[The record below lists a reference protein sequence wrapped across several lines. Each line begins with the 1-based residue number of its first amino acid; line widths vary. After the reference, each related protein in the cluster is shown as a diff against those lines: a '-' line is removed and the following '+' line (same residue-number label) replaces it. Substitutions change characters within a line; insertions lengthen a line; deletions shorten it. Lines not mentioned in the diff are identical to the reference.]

1 MSDEFS
7 FGHWLQRR
15 RKALDLTQAELAR
28 QVGCAAETLR
38 KIEADARRPSRQI
51 AERLADALEL
61 PEAERASFILAA
73 RAELATDWLV
83 FPARSVSQV
92 AFVSPSALS
101 SGTVTLLFTEI
112 EGTARLWEQ
121 HPKATRAALA
131 RHDAIVMKLITAHQG
146 QVVRTTGD
154 GILAAFAQAPDA
166 LAAALDVQRALQK
179 EEWGAVG
186 PLQVRMALHSGV
198 VEEHSGDYFGPTL
211 NRAARL
217 LAAAHGRQVLLSRA
231 TVELLQDHL
240 PSDVALRDLGV
251 QRLKDLS
258 RPEHIFQ
265 LLTFDLPTDFP
276 ALRTLDARP
285 NNLTAQSTPLLG
297 RQHDMEAVCAL
308 LRRDDVRLLTLTG
321 PGGTGKTR
329 LALQVGAELL
339 ENFTDGVWFVD
350 LATISDPELVVPTI
364 ARILGVRERGTQ
376 PLIEQLR
383 TYLRPK
389 RLLLLLDNFEHVV
402 KAVPRVADLLAY
414 APQVK
419 ALVTSRT
426 VLRLRGEKEYV
437 VRPLAFPDPK
447 HLPALATLSQ
457 YAAVELFIQ
466 RAQDVKSDFQVTNA
480 TAPAVAEICARLD
493 GLPLAIELAAVRS
506 KLFAPD
512 ALLKRLERRLGV
524 LTGGPRDLPAR
535 QQTIRNTI
543 DWSYQLLNEGEQ
555 ILFMRLGVFVGDYAV
570 EAVEAI
576 CNGAGDLPM
585 DVLNGL
591 ASLLDASLLQQEEGI
606 DREARFSMLE
616 TTREYA
622 LERLEATGE
631 AEAVRRRHAQFY
643 LQLAEQ
649 AEPELRSPKQER
661 ALKRLECEQGNLRA
675 VLQWAFDSQDG
686 ILAVRLG
693 AALWRFWYIRNS
705 LKEGSSYLEQV
716 LRMLDTELTDVR
728 RPGAK
733 ETALLIDLRAK
744 VLYGA
749 SVLCYTQG
757 NYALATTMLEE
768 CLNAWR
774 QIDYRLGIALAL
786 NSLGRI
792 AREHGAYA
800 RASLLLTESL
810 ALVRQINDSWWKVV
824 VLFNLGLATRQQG
837 DLQRAMQMFEES
849 LVLGD
854 DLGNQQLVALTLK
867 EMALIVLEE
876 GDEARAIALCCQC
889 LKLCGEIDDTEVTVW
904 SLEGW
909 AMVAMRRGHLIH
921 AARLLAVAEAQREII
936 GAPLPPADLRSYR
949 QLVMN
954 LRTQLPAE
962 IYEEAWATGR
972 TLPLDLAIAEALSVT
987 CTKQVGLAY
996 PLTVPDQP

>member
-28 QVGCAAETLR
+28 RVGCAAETLR
-38 KIEADARRPSRQI
+38 KIEADARRPSLQI
-51 AERLADALEL
+51 AKRLADALEL
-61 PEAERASFILAA
+61 PEAERASFIHAA
-73 RAELATDWLV
+73 RAELAADRLLLSTQV
-83 FPARSVSQV
+83 MPQV
-92 AFVSPSALS
+92 ALPLPSTWSNGIVSF
-101 SGTVTLLFTEI
+101 LFTEI
-112 EGTARLWEQ
+112 EGSTRLWEQ
-121 HPKATRAALA
+121 HPKAMRAALA
-131 RHDAIVMKLITAHQG
+131 RHNAILIELVTVHHG
-146 QVVRTTGD
+146 RVVTTTGD
-154 GILAAFAQAPDA
+154 GILAAFVQPPYAV
-166 LAAALDVQRALQK
+166 AAALDIQQALQK
-179 EEWGAVG
+179 EDWGAVG
-186 PLQVRMALHSGV
+186 QLQVRMALHSGV
-198 VEEHSGDYFGPTL
+198 VEECSGTYFGPTL
-211 NRAARL
+211 NRAAQL
-217 LAAAHGRQVLLSRA
+217 LAVAHGRQVLLSRA

-240 PSDVALRDLGV
+240 PSDVALRDLGML
-251 QRLKDLS
+251 RLKDLG

-265 LLTFDLPTDFP
+265 LLGPGLPADFP
-276 ALRTLDARP
+276 ALRTLDVRP

-297 RQHDMEAVCAL
+297 RQHDLEAVCAL
-308 LRRDDVRLLTLTG
+308 LRRDEVRLLTLTG

-329 LALQVGAELL
+329 LALQAGAELL
-339 ENFTDGVWFVD
+339 EIFTDGVWFVD
-350 LATISDPELVVPTI
+350 LAIISDPELVVPTI
-364 ARILGVRERGTQ
+364 AQILGVQEKGTQ

-414 APQVK
+414 APLVK

-426 VLRLRGEKEYV
+426 VLRLHGEKEYV

-466 RAQDVKSDFQVTNA
+466 RAQDVKADFQVTNA

-493 GLPLAIELAAVRS
+493 GLPLAIELAAARS
-506 KLFAPD
+506 KLFAPE

-524 LTGGPRDLPAR
+524 LTSGPRDLPAR
-535 QQTIRNTI
+535 QQTIRHTI

-555 ILFMRLGVFVGDYAV
+555 ILFMRLAVFVGDYSV

-576 CNGAGDLPM
+576 CNAAGDLPM

-606 DREARFSMLE
+606 DGEARFSMLE

-622 LERLEATGE
+622 LERLEASGR
-631 AEAVRRRHAQFY
+631 AGGVRQRHAQFY

-649 AEPELRSPKQER
+649 AEPELRSPKQEN

-675 VLQWAFDSQDG
+675 VLQWAFDSQDRM
-686 ILAVRLG
+686 LAVRLG
-693 AALWRFWYIRNS
+693 AVLWRFWYIRNS
-705 LKEGSSYLEQV
+705 LREGSGYLEQV
-716 LRMLDTELTDVR
+716 LRILDTELTDVTK
-728 RPGAK
+728 PGVK
-733 ETALLIDLRAK
+733 VTALLIDLHAK

-749 SVLCYTQG
+749 SVLYYTQG

-768 CLNAWR
+768 CLSAWR
-774 QIDYRLGIALAL
+774 KIDYRLGIALAL

-792 AREHGAYA
+792 AREQGAHA

-810 ALVRQINDSWWKVV
+810 TLIREINDSWWKVV
-824 VLFNLGLATRQQG
+824 VLFNLGLVTRQQG

-849 LVLGD
+849 LVLGGGV
-854 DLGNQQLVALTLK
+854 GNQQLVALTLK

-889 LKLCGEIDDTEVTVW
+889 LKLCQEIDDTEITVW
-904 SLEGW
+904 SLEAC

-921 AARLLAVAEAQREII
+921 AARLLAVAGPHREAI
-936 GAPLPPADLRSYR
+936 GAPLPPADLRLYE

-954 LRTQLPAE
+954 LRTQLPGE
-962 IYEEAWATGR
+962 IYEESWVTGR
-972 TLPLDLAIAEALSVT
+972 TLPLEMAIAEALSVT
-987 CTKQVGLAY
+987 CTKQVGLARSMDM
-996 PLTVPDQP
+996 P